1 MPQLERNV
9 VMAID
14 AESDGASGVECGA
27 GVAAHYGNPFVPRPS
42 NKLLSFSFHPFV
54 GVG

>member
-1 MPQLERNV
+1 MSQLESDF

-27 GVAAHYGNPFVPRPS
+27 GVAAHYGNRFVPRPS